1 MKLIEFFPYLLYNK
15 YTRRYFYI
23 NTRVS
28 AEKERKSEMKQEKL
42 VYEAV
47 ALEVTR
53 FGTEDI
59 VTASVADNFDY
70 VDQDAWDS

>member
-1 MKLIEFFPYLLYNK
+1 MC
-15 YTRRYFYI
+15 
-23 NTRVS
+23 